1 MFHAQI
7 LTLFPEFFDS
17 PLSCSIPKRAI
28 EAGLARV
35 DCIQMRD
42 FATDRHRTVDDAP
55 YGGGPGMVLKPE
67 PVVAAI
73 REARR
78 RHADTRVVMLTPGGR
93 RFTQDVA
100 LEYAASPGITLLCG
114 RYEGFDERICDYVDE
129 QLSLG
134 DYVLSGGEPAALCV
148 LDAVIR
154 LLPGVLGSPESAV
167 LDSFTEE
174 GILDW
179 PHYTR
184 PEVFE
189 GKRVPQVLLS
199 GNHAEIERWRREQA
213 RLRSEARRRLC
224 EKAREETR
232 KGAQGED
239 SGQGD

>member
-28 EAGLARV
+28 AAGIV
-35 DCIQMRD
+35 SVETIQMRD

-55 YGGGPGMVLKPE
+55 YGGGPGMLMKPA
-67 PVVAAI
+67 PVVASI
-73 REARR
+73 RAARQK
-78 RHADTRVVMLTPGGR
+78 HPDTHVVMLTPSGS
-93 RFTQDVA
+93 RFTQSKA
-100 LEYAASPGITLLCG
+100 LEFTEKPGVTLLCG

-129 QLSLG
+129 QISLG
-134 DYVLSGGEPAALCV
+134 DYVLSGGEPAAMCV
-148 LDAVIR
+148 LDAIIR

-184 PEVFE
+184 PEIFE
-189 GKRVPQVLLS
+189 GKRVPDVLLS
-199 GNHAEIERWRREQA
+199 GNHAEIEKWRLAQA
-213 RLRSEARRRLC
+213 RARS
-224 EKAREETR
+224 KHRE
-232 KGAQGED
+232 
-239 SGQGD
+239 

>member
-28 EAGLARV
+28 AAGLVAV
-35 DCIQMRD
+35 DCIQIRD
-42 FATDRHRTVDDAP
+42 FATDKHHTVDDTP
-55 YGGGPGMVLKPE
+55 YGGGPGMLMKPD
-67 PVVAAI
+67 PVVASI
-73 REARR
+73 RAARER
-78 RHADTRVVMLTPGGR
+78 QPDTHVVMLTPSGT
-93 RFTQDVA
+93 RFNQAKA
-100 LEYAASPGITLLCG
+100 LEYTETTSVTLLCG

-134 DYVLSGGEPAALCV
+134 DYVLSGGEPAAMCV
-148 LDAVIR
+148 LDSVIR
-154 LLPGVLGSPESAV
+154 LLPGVLGSADSAV

-189 GKRVPQVLLS
+189 GKAVPPVLLS
-199 GNHAEIERWRREQA
+199 GNHADIERWRREQA
-213 RLRSEARRRLC
+213 QQRSRRP
-224 EKAREETR
+224 
-232 KGAQGED
+232 
-239 SGQGD
+239 GQ

>member
-17 PLSCSIPKRAI
+17 PLNCSIPKRAI
-28 EAGLARV
+28 EANLAQV
-35 DCIQMRD
+35 DCIQIRD
-42 FATDRHRTVDDAP
+42 FSTDKHHNVDDKP
-55 YGGGPGMVLKPE
+55 YGGGPGMLMKPE

-78 RHADTRVVMLTPGGR
+78 RDPSTHVVMLTPSGN
-93 RFTQDVA
+93 RFGQAKA
-100 LEYAASPGITLLCG
+100 LEYVKKQHLTLLCG
-114 RYEGFDERICDYVDE
+114 RYEGFDERICDDVDE

-134 DYVLSGGEPAALCV
+134 DYVLSGGEPAALSV

-174 GILDW
+174 GLLDW

-184 PEVFE
+184 PEIFE
-189 GKRVPQVLLS
+189 GKKVPDVLLS
-199 GNHAEIERWRREQA
+199 GHHVKIDIWRKQQA
-213 RLRSEARRRLC
+213 LLRSKKR
-224 EKAREETR
+224 
-232 KGAQGED
+232 
-239 SGQGD
+239 S

>member
-1 MFHAQI
+1 MFYAQI

-28 EAGLARV
+28 EAGIVTV
-35 DCIQMRD
+35 DSIQIRD
-42 FATDRHRTVDDAP
+42 FATDKHRKVDDSP
-55 YGGGPGMVLKPE
+55 YGGGPGMLMKPE

-73 REARR
+73 RAARET
-78 RHADTRVVMLTPGGR
+78 HPDTHVVMLTPSGT
-93 RFTQDVA
+93 RFTQAKA
-100 LEYAASPGITLLCG
+100 LEFTGKSGITLLCG

-129 QLSLG
+129 EISLG

-154 LLPGVLGSPESAV
+154 LLPEVLGSPESAV

-184 PEVFE
+184 PDMFE
-189 GKRVPQVLLS
+189 GKQVPEVLLS
-199 GNHAEIERWRREQA
+199 GNHVEIDKWRKAQA
-213 RLRSEARRRLC
+213 ILRSKKRD
-224 EKAREETR
+224 
-232 KGAQGED
+232 Q
-239 SGQGD
+239 